1 MSLTSGK
8 QLILTSGAAGGG
20 GYAVSRSLRFN
31 SSDSAYLSRTPAVAG
46 NRTTWTW
53 AGWVKRTKLGGFS
66 PLFSA
71 GAASSADTLIYFDS
85 GSVGAQDSINWFDR
99 TNPTKT
105 AVRVT
110 TQVFRDVSA
119 WYHFVFVWDSN
130 NGTAGDRM
138 KIYVNGIQITTFSS
152 TTNPSSAATSAL
164 NNNVSHAIGSDS
176 PSTGYFDGYLAD
188 IHFIDGQALTPSS
201 FTEVSATTGQLI
213 PKAYTGTFGTNGFWL
228 KFADNSSNTATTLGV
243 DSSGNGNNWTP
254 NNLSVTGQALIG
266 YPQGLSAGS
275 GSVTD
280 RTLAFDG
287 NTVTFAVAG
296 SSTTIT
302 FTPPSSISFSSKLEF
317 WTTNGGGPG
326 SNDQRYSYNG
336 GAEVSC
342 SGGEW
347 TTVVTGS
354 GTLTSL
360 SVRNTVGSVSRLSAI
375 RVDNSILIYDSGS
388 NNDSLVDTPT
398 SYGTDTGV
406 GGSVRGNYCTA
417 NPLAIG
423 GGTLSNGNL
432 YYVRV
437 SDPSGNTAGKV
448 LTTIA
453 TNTGKWYFEY
463 TVATS
468 STSSAAIGITSNIQG
483 TAAALGGTNYVGMFS
498 YEYCWRASGM
508 TINNGSYTSYGTA
521 AINDDIIMCAFDVD
535 AGKIWFG
542 RNGTWFNSSS
552 PSAGT
557 SPAFSGFTG
566 DVMPI
571 FGIGTASAGFDANGY
586 INFGQRPFA
595 YTAPSGFKALC
606 DTNLPAPVVAKP
618 STAMDVKLYTG
629 NGSTQTISGL
639 GFSPDLVWIKNRS
652 TGNASHV
659 WFDTLRGANKA
670 LLSNATFAEANYA
683 PYGVTAFNADGFSIA
698 DTTNGDYSTNGSVGG
713 TYSGAAQN
721 AAWCWDAGSTTVTN
735 TQGSITSSVRANPSS
750 GFSVVTYTGTGANAT
765 VGHGLGVAPQLIITK
780 CRGATSDWGVY
791 HASVGATAYLR
802 LNLTNVSSTG
812 TGPWN
817 NTAPTG
823 TVFSVGTNAAT
834 NTANTMIAYCFAPVA
849 GLSSYG
855 TYQGNG
861 SSDGPFVYT
870 GFRPR
875 WIMIKASAGGATQ
888 WFIYD
893 TARNT
898 SNVGN
903 FALYASDAT
912 AETSILL
919 IDILSNGFKLRYA
932 DTGGYTNYAGWTYI
946 YAAFAESSFAYS
958 RAR

>member
-1 MSLTSGK
+1 MS
-8 QLILTSGAAGGG
+8 ILLGNPFFLNAGAAGG
-20 GYAVSRSLRFN
+20 YQISRSLRFN
-31 SSDSAYLSRTPAVAG
+31 SADSAYLSRTMSSASS
-46 NRTTWTW
+46 TYTLSM
-53 AGWVKRTKLGGFS
+53 WVKRSVLTS
-66 PLFSA
+66 NYDYLFSSGNA
-71 GAASSADTLIYFDS
+71 GIAFYTGTDQFYIFDGTNVHLTSGVYRDT
-85 GSVGAQDSINWFDR
+85 
-99 TNPTKT
+99 
-105 AVRVT
+105 
-110 TQVFRDVSA
+110 SA
-119 WYHFVFVWDSN
+119 WYHILLSVSSN
-130 NGTAGDRM
+130 TGAAYINGTQVLSGKNTA
-138 KIYVNGIQITTFSS
+138 SLS
-152 TTNPSSAATSAL
+152 TTANAT
-164 NNNVSHAIGSDS
+164 NIGRYYNSGSGDF
-176 PSTGYFDGYLAD
+176 YFDGYIAD
-188 IHFIDGQALTPSS
+188 VYLIDGQALTPSS
-201 FTEVSATTGQLI
+201 FGQLDANNEWQ
-213 PKAYTGTFGTNGFWL
+213 PKTYTGTFGTNGFWL

-453 TNTGKWYFEY
+453 TSTGKWYFEY

-498 YEYCWRASGM
+498 YEYCWRASGQ

-586 INFGQRPFA
+586 INFGQRSFA
-595 YTAPSGFKALC
+595 YTAPSGFKALV
-606 DTNLPAPVVAKP
+606 DTNLTAPTIALP
-618 STAMDVKLYTG
+618 STVMDVELYTG

-639 GFSPDLVWIKNRS
+639 GFSPDFVWIKSRND
-652 TGNASHV
+652 TYSHRLL
-659 WFDTLRGANKA
+659 DTVRGATNV
-670 LLSNATFAEANYA
+670 LYSNGTDAETVDASSL
-683 PYGVTAFNADGFSIA
+683 TAFNSDGF
-698 DTTNGDYSTNGSVGG
+698 TLGSTAGVNGSS
-713 TYSGAAQN
+713 TTFAS
-721 AAWCWDAGSTTVTN
+721 WCWDAGSTTVTN
-735 TQGSITSSVRANPSS
+735 TQGSITSSVRAN
-750 GFSVVTYTGTGANAT
+750 
-765 VGHGLGVAPQLIITK
+765 
-780 CRGATSDWGVY
+780 
-791 HASVGATAYLR
+791 
-802 LNLTNVSSTG
+802 
-812 TGPWN
+812 
-817 NTAPTG
+817 
-823 TVFSVGTNAAT
+823 
-834 NTANTMIAYCFAPVA
+834 
-849 GLSSYG
+849 
-855 TYQGNG
+855 
-861 SSDGPFVYT
+861 
-870 GFRPR
+870 
-875 WIMIKASAGGATQ
+875 ASAGFSQKTEAAHPLIGACIT
-888 WFIYD
+888 
-893 TARNT
+893 R
-898 SNVGN
+898 
-903 FALYASDAT
+903 
-912 AETSILL
+912 LL
-919 IDILSNGFKLRYA
+919 AILS
-932 DTGGYTNYAGWTYI
+932 TP
-946 YAAFAESSFAYS
+946 S
-958 RAR
+958 